1 MIKKISCKLF
11 FTYIIIIIICVT
23 FTGILAIISLRNFY
37 INHLSSNLKSNATL
51 VANILGDDLSTNNL
65 SQIKLKTKDLGKEL
79 ETRITIIDI
88 NGIVLG
94 DSEKDPALMENHADR
109 PEIKEALQGKIGNSV
124 RYSSTLEIDMLYIA
138 IPIIKNGQILGVVRL
153 SLPLTDVNRG
163 IANLRK
169 IIILA
174 TLIALAIASITSLI
188 ISLTI
193 TRPLQEMTKVSQ
205 KISKGDF
212 SKKLKICRQDEIGQ
226 LANSLNLMS
235 EELENKIRVISEDKN
250 KMKVVLSSVIEGII
264 AIDKEGRIILFN
276 NALKNMTDYS
286 SDRVLGKFHWEI
298 IRNNQLNEL
307 LKEVLQ
313 KGQPLTQEI
322 TIFSPQEKIFRASAN
337 PLTEKNEVWG
347 AVVVLNDITEIKKLE
362 KMRSEFVANVSH
374 ELRTPLTSI
383 QGFVETLK
391 DGAINDPGKAQYFLE
406 IIEKQSN
413 RLNNL
418 IEDILQLSKIESQE
432 IIMNLQSINLRDLID
447 KTISEFKKKIEQKNH
462 KIKIN
467 ISPQLPLIKADPEQI
482 EVVFRNLLDNA
493 IKYTPNGGEIYISAF
508 EKAENIYI
516 EIADN
521 GIGISAEHLPRIFE
535 RFYRVDKDRSRK
547 LGGTGLGLAI
557 VKHIVQAHGGTIG
570 VESKPGK
577 GSKFFF
583 TLPKNSRF

>member
-1 MIKKISCKLF
+1 MIKKISWKLF

-51 VANILGDDLSTNNL
+51 VANILEDDLSTNNL

-322 TIFSPQEKIFRASAN
+322 SIFSPQEKIFRASAN
-337 PLTEKNEVWG
+337 PLTKKNEVWG

-583 TLPKNSRF
+583 TLPKNS

>member
-51 VANILGDDLSTNNL
+51 VANILEDDLSTNNL

-109 PEIKEALQGKIGNSV
+109 PEIKEALQGKIGNSI

-322 TIFSPQEKIFRASAN
+322 SIFSPQEKIFRASAN
-337 PLTEKNEVWG
+337 PLTKKNEVWG

-583 TLPKNSRF
+583 TLPKNS

>member
-1 MIKKISCKLF
+1 MIKKISWKLF

-51 VANILGDDLSTNNL
+51 VANILEDDLSTNNL

-109 PEIKEALQGKIGNSV
+109 PEIKEALQGKIGNSI

-337 PLTEKNEVWG
+337 PLTKKNEVWG